1 VVTAVE
7 KERTNNVMKNKE
19 KIKETEETTE
29 AIPSEGQDPQQNDS
43 EPCFDAEAL
52 QAELASATAAL
63 AEEKDKYL
71 RMAAEYDNY
80 RRRAA
85 KERETVYSDA
95 YADAL
100 TQILPVIDN
109 LERAA
114 GFGDAGDAKQLA
126 DGVNMILNQFGDVL
140 KKMGIE
146 SFGEKGDAFD
156 PNIHNAIM
164 HEEDPEQAESVLGDV
179 FQKGY
184 RRGDK
189 IIRCAMVKVIN

>member
-1 VVTAVE
+1 
-7 KERTNNVMKNKE
+7 MKNKE

-100 TQILPVIDN
+100 MQILPVIDN